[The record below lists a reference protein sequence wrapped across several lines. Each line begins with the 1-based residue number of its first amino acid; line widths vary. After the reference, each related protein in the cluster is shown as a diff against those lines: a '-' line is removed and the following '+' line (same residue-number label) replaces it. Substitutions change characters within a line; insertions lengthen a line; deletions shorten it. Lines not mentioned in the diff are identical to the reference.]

1 VGKKFSGVSR
11 RRAIEETVESL
22 KGPELGGSRFD
33 GPSGTKNKNVKLS

>member
-22 KGPELGGSRFD
+22 EGPELGGAHFD